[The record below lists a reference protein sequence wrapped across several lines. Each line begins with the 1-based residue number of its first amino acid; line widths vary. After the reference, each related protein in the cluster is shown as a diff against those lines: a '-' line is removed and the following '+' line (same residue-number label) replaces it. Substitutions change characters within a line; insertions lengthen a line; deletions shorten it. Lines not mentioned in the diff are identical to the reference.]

1 MGQEVA
7 CTAKVNGKK
16 LQGICHARN
25 RFRPVPRRHASQNRV
40 RRDEVRGSWQASE
53 LTIRSSEGSLALQLG
68 ARAAKWE
75 QKIVDPPTRLDKL
88 GVKPGMRVRMT
99 GTRHADLQNEV
110 EHAGAAISRASAD
123 IVFFGAERRSELARV
138 TKLTSA
144 IPPDGTIWIVYPKG
158 VREITESDVI
168 AAIRAA
174 GLKDVKVASF
184 SPTHTALK
192 AVIPLAQRVR

>member
-1 MGQEVA
+1 MGQEVS

-16 LQGICHARN
+16 SQGTAMLETDFVL
-25 RFRPVPRRHASQNRV
+25 FRGDTRV
-40 RRDEVRGSWQASE
+40 KIAFAEMKSVEAAGEW